1 MVPYYRRLT
10 DFVKARGVDIVL
22 LDTDGYCFDIIPL
35 FIEGGITGL
44 YPIEVSCGM
53 DLIRVRQAFPQLQLL
68 GGIPKGEIAKGK
80 ECIEEILK
88 PVQEVLETG
97 GYIPFGDH
105 LIPPEVSFHEF
116 SYYRTRLNEI
126 IEKTGKY

>member
-10 DFVKARGVDIVL
+10 DLVKARGVDIVL

-53 DLIRVRQAFPQLQLL
+53 DLIQVRQAFPQLQLL

-80 ECIEEILK
+80 NASK
-88 PVQEVLETG
+88 K
-97 GYIPFGDH
+97 F
-105 LIPPEVSFHEF
+105 
-116 SYYRTRLNEI
+116 
-126 IEKTGKY
+126 